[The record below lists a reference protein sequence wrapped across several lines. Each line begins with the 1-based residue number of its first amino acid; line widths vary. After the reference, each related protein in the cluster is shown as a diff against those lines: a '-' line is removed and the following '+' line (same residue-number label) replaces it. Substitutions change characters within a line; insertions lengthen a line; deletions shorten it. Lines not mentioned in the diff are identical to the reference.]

1 MSKWVVNLQKLF
13 FYNFDS
19 FQGNLTNL
27 VEMTHWKG
35 HDVLYIGDHIYG
47 DLAVS
52 RFCLLK
58 NDIYWYMIRIYFL
71 NMDGEQELF
80 WKKLRW
86 VIDET
91 FEILG
96 FFLKEE
102 INIVNS
108 EPFQKTIR
116 WVKKILKHKKKH
128 LLIILIVNCSSMAYR
143 SITSKIKLI
152 SLFLYR

>member
-1 MSKWVVNLQKLF
+1 
-13 FYNFDS
+13 
-19 FQGNLTNL
+19 
-27 VEMTHWKG
+27 
-35 HDVLYIGDHIYG
+35 
-47 DLAVS
+47 
-52 RFCLLK
+52 
-58 NDIYWYMIRIYFL
+58 
-71 NMDGEQELF
+71 
-80 WKKLRW
+80 

-116 WVKKILKHKKKH
+116 WVKKISKHKKKH